1 LKLGKEI
8 TLKDLRY
15 GRILFYTDAD
25 FDGNAISALLI
36 NFLYKYWPDIFE
48 RKMVYK
54 VETPIMVAVPKNKTK
69 KKILFYNLTEYNLWL
84 PKNDIKSYDIKY
96 KKDWQHLSMM
106 NIKIL

>member
-1 LKLGKEI
+1 LVLRFNWLKLGKEI

-54 VETPIMVAVPKNKTK
+54 
-69 KKILFYNLTEYNLWL
+69 
-84 PKNDIKSYDIKY
+84 
-96 KKDWQHLSMM
+96 
-106 NIKIL
+106 